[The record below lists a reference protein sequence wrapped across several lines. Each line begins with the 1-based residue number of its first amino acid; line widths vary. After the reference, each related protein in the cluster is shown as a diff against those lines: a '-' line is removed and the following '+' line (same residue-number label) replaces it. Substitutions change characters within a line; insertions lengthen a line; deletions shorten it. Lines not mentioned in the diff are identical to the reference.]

1 MQDLSK
7 HLYCFVLAIMLHP
20 REGKAASYENIFI
33 NQHIKISHWHFNNK
47 YLHVTFLTLTRKSRK
62 MLKIQLSHL
71 CLKTLVKIHKH
82 SWMSL
87 ILWKR
92 YFISISLRGLDR
104 VQGITLSKMWEWDSC
119 MWPFPICTL
128 KFCNL
133 SGSLLPMR
141 VVRGTRKIIWKA
153 PSIVLGTKEGYN
165 K

>member
-1 MQDLSK
+1 MQSLSK

-20 REGKAASYENIFI
+20 REGKAASSENIFI
-33 NQHIKISHWHFNNK
+33 NQYIKISHWHFNNK
-47 YLHVTFLTLTRKSRK
+47 YLHVTFLTVTRKSRK

-71 CLKTLVKIHKH
+71 CIKTPVKIHKQL
-82 SWMSL
+82 WMGS

-104 VQGITLSKMWEWDSC
+104 VQGITLSKVLEWDPC

-133 SGSLLPMR
+133 SGSLLPMW
-141 VVRGTRKIIWKA
+141 VVRGTRKIIRKG
-153 PSIVLGTKEGYN
+153 PRIVLGTKEGYN